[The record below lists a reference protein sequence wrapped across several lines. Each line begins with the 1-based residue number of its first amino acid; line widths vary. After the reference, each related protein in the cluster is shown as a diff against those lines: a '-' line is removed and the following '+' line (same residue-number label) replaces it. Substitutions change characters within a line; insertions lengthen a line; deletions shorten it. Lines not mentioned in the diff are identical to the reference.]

1 MKIKFFLL
9 LCLFLLTIKC
19 DGGNKDAREQ
29 EEDELKALCRSTKP
43 SKKEDCFSLFNTSV
57 QEEFEMY
64 CCYQEYKLKNK
75 PSDDDNPQEFKGC
88 QKFDKEEYENIDAYI
103 EKGKADVKKDN
114 NEIESFTVYCD
125 EKHSSTASS
134 SSVSLKF
141 GLIGLF
147 AALLI

>member
-9 LCLFLLTIKC
+9 LCLFILTIKC
-19 DGGNKDAREQ
+19 GDDGTEK
-29 EEDELKALCRSTKP
+29 LKKLCRDTP
-43 SKKEDCFSLFNTSV
+43 SPKNKEDCFSIFNTTV
-57 QEEFEMY
+57 QESEKMY
-64 CCYQEYKLKNK
+64 CCYEEYKVKNE
-75 PSDDDNPQEFKGC
+75 PADDAPYVKEFKGC
-88 QKFDKEEYENIDAYI
+88 EIIDKEEYEDLDAYM
-103 EKGKADVKKDN
+103 EGLKSYVKKDG
-114 NEIESFTVYCD
+114 NEIESITVYCD